1 MDLSELAAYAEE
13 KFNIREQF
21 KWSDFPSFSVL
32 AAPYSGKW
40 AALLMRQ
47 SDPATGKIS
56 QRCDIKCGIE
66 KLNELNEPYL
76 SQPFRMKGPN
86 WLGVSFDDRTKPE
99 VVFRLFDQAV
109 YAGEQSGYTL
119 IIDNSESNT
128 GEQYKETALSAPSR
142 SFYSP
147 DTNPDIPEKIREM
160 MRLYKYGDNSFNQK
174 CKNFYTQ
181 GKFMEDYAEDFP
193 WKGDFRHYF
202 PTYHD
207 LNAEQLRGYFSWRK
221 NARKGVYQ
229 HIPVSLAYIYIYE
242 LLNGIG
248 TSSAEDT
255 LQKLEDFENGFLA
268 SGIGDPGIQEN
279 LHRWMYEFSI
289 VNAIP
294 AETTRKYID
303 QDIPC
308 KDNAILN
315 LKEPQNH
322 TDNEVF
328 DSICVFSGE
337 KLRLSPVIAK
347 FESKGIHLFAEVW
360 RYASQ
365 FYSYKGQTLFTTCFG
380 NQNSFHWYPLSNAV
394 YYWKDPLTE
403 HAEYDLDECRKFI
416 CHYGVWLEKKFE
428 NLYFQKNRFQALF
441 HEADRLLRSYL
452 KTGHPL
458 KEKPEESWAAP
469 YVQAVIEMDRKT
481 ELEAA
486 KPKIT
491 IDFGDLDRIRQDALL
506 TRESLLTEEEMNES
520 GTDEIYNIDIQDFSP
535 ENAVQE
541 NNLPEEE
548 TSQQTAP
555 GLPLEPIHIRIL
567 QALLLGDSVE
577 MLLKENHLIPSV
589 VTDAINE
596 IFFDEIGDSVLE
608 CDDSKI
614 SIVED
619 YKEDII
625 QLLGGNI
632 NE

>member
-21 KWSDFPSFSVL
+21 KWTDFPSFSVL

-76 SQPFRMKGPN
+76 SQPFRMKGTN

-174 CKNFYTQ
+174 CRNFYTQ
-181 GKFMEDYAEDFP
+181 GKFMEDYEEDFP

-221 NARKGVYQ
+221 NARKGVYL

-248 TSSAEDT
+248 ASSAEDT
-255 LQKLEDFENGFLA
+255 LQKLEDFENGFLT

-279 LHRWMYEFSI
+279 LHRWIYEFSI
-289 VNAIP
+289 VNGIA

-303 QDIPC
+303 QDILR
-308 KDNAILN
+308 KDKAILN

-322 TDNEVF
+322 TDDEIF
-328 DSICVFSGE
+328 DSICAFSGD
-337 KLRLSPVIAK
+337 KLKLSPVITK
-347 FESKGIHLFAEVW
+347 FTQKGIHLFAEVW

-394 YYWKDPLTE
+394 YYWKDPLPE
-403 HAEYDLDECRKFI
+403 HAEYKLDECRKFI

-452 KTGHPL
+452 KTGHSL
-458 KEKPEESWAAP
+458 KEKPEESWAVP

-506 TRESLLTEEEMNES
+506 TRDSLLTEEEMNES
-520 GTDEIYNIDIQDFSP
+520 GTDEIYNTDIQDFSP
-535 ENAVQE
+535 ENAGQE

-567 QALLLGDSVE
+567 QALLRGDSVE
-577 MLLKENHLIPSV
+577 MLLKKNHLIPSV